1 MSQRT
6 PCSPRS
12 ATRRKLLRLL
22 ATAPLLGAC
31 RGPSVLSQA
40 GLQPVPPDGL
50 PSELPAPVLRP
61 GHEWRMVTHDEL
73 TGLVSERM
81 RAVVTRADADGYDLT
96 ETPQAGNV
104 YDVRY
109 DRNLNLVRWRN
120 RAFAPAYPRFAFP
133 LAIGKSW
140 RVDVRSSAIPAVR
153 YGTLIERVSATVRG
167 WERVTVPAG
176 TFTTLRV
183 DLAIDWR
190 DTDAAG
196 VWGNSSDTFWYAAE
210 VRNAVLRHRVDYPYG
225 GAQSNNIVTEVES
238 FSVSA

>member
-1 MSQRT
+1 M
-6 PCSPRS
+6 SPRNLPS
-12 ATRRKLLRLL
+12 PPDVTRRDLLRLL
-22 ATAPLLGAC
+22 AAAPLFGAC

-50 PSELPAPVLRP
+50 PRELPAPLLRP
-61 GHEWRMVTHDEL
+61 GYEWRMVTHDEL

-81 RAVVTRADADGYDLT
+81 RVVVTRADADGYDLT
-96 ETPQAGNV
+96 ETLQAGNV
-104 YDVRY
+104 YEVRY
-109 DRNLNLVRWRN
+109 DRSLNLVRWRN

-133 LAIGKSW
+133 LAIGKTW

-153 YGTLIERVSATVRG
+153 YGTLIERVSAVVRG

-176 TFTTLRV
+176 TFTALRIE
-183 DLAIDWR
+183 LALNWR

-196 VWGNSSDTFWYAAE
+196 VWGNSSDTFWYAPE
-210 VRNAVLRHRVDYPYG
+210 VRNAVLRHRVDYPQD

-238 FSVSA
+238 FNVGA